1 LRPTKG
7 ATMSEIETVNS
18 DNLINT
24 EPEVSDTWQT
34 QHLPEDLRD
43 NDTLSKFKD
52 VGALGNSYLELQK
65 MVGSRVKLPAE
76 DATEE
81 DINSFYNQIGRPETP
96 DKYELN
102 IPESNYQQEKIKE
115 FLDQAHASGLTNKQA
130 QAAVDFYHSMEV
142 DGQVNSD
149 AAMQQA
155 RLDAET
161 SLKKEWGP
169 TDYAKNLAVSRRAF
183 NRFADDDLKQ
193 FVNETGVTN
202 NVAMIKFLHRIGSA
216 FNEPALEGSG
226 KDSGSIDADSAKIE
240 IAAMMKDKKHKYNE
254 ALFDNTHA
262 KHLEALSYRDH
273 LYDIVYTE
281 E

>member
-1 LRPTKG
+1 
-7 ATMSEIETVNS
+7 MSEIETVNS

-183 NRFADDDLKQ
+183 NRFAD
-193 FVNETGVTN
+193 
-202 NVAMIKFLHRIGSA
+202 
-216 FNEPALEGSG
+216 EPALEGSG

>member
-1 LRPTKG
+1 
-7 ATMSEIETVNS
+7 MSEQTEAVTS

-24 EPEVSDTWQT
+24 ETEVADTWQS

-43 NDTLSKFKD
+43 NETFSKFKD

-65 MVGSRVKLPAE
+65 MVGSRVKVPTE
-76 DATEE
+76 DASEE
-81 DINSFYNQIGRPETP
+81 DINSFYNQLGRPEAP
-96 DKYELN
+96 DKYEINL
-102 IPESNYQQEKIKE
+102 PETEYRQEKIDE
-115 FLDQAHASGLTNKQA
+115 FLQRAHASGLTNKQA
-130 QAAVDFYHSMEV
+130 QDALDFYHSLET
-142 DGQVNSD
+142 DTQVNAE

-161 SLKKEWGP
+161 VLKKEWGP
-169 TDYAKNLAVSRRAF
+169 TEYAKNLAVSRRAF

-193 FVNETGVTN
+193 FVNESGVTN

-216 FNEPALEGSG
+216 FSEPALEGSG
-226 KDSGSIDADSAKIE
+226 KTTGSIDPDSAKLE

-254 ALFDNTHA
+254 ALFDNMHP
-262 KHLEALSYRDH
+262 KHMEAISYRDH
-273 LYDIVYTE
+273 LYDMIYTE